1 MDLPQGKSIFLY
13 ISLPQIHSQYMFSF
27 LNPFT
32 RLASARAHEL
42 GFELN
47 DGGREAAGFKGG
59 AGDCVVRAIAIA
71 AELPYMQVYEDLRTA
86 NAVYADQRNDK
97 LARRLAAK
105 GASPRNGNHRNVFH
119 DYILGHGFDWVP
131 TMKIGA
137 GCQVHLLANELPLSS
152 SINCSTGPPGTN
164 CTTAN
169 VRVKTPSKVG
179 IIKSMRLK
187 I

>member
-1 MDLPQGKSIFLY
+1 
-13 ISLPQIHSQYMFSF
+13 MFSF

-47 DGGREAAGFKGG
+47 DGGREAAGFKGR

-131 TMKIGA
+131 TKKIGA
-137 GCQVHLLANELPLSS
+137 GCQVHLLANELPSGRLIVKVSKHL
-152 SINCSTGPPGTN
+152 
-164 CTTAN
+164 TAVIDGVIQDTHN
-169 VRVKTPSKVG
+169 PSRGGSRCVYGYYIQRQGWNPKE
-179 IIKSMRLK
+179 KAPEK
-187 I
+187 IQGLIS